1 MNFLV
6 QTQELLADI
15 TVLEV
20 AVLKL
25 EEQSATLQRELGQA
39 RTEREIAELRH
50 ASKHSLSMR
59 VQGPLLHPTFPDSN
73 NVTTE
78 EIQTSG
84 SPVRISHS
92 KEQGQKLS
100 VAPSL
105 IEETAQPPRSSG
117 DLCISSHGDE
127 PDQSEQAQNTWKVCC
142 KCTFYVVAL
151 SIHTWFIHSK
161 SNFILTVEGSD

>member
-50 ASKHSLSMR
+50 ASKHSMR

-92 KEQGQKLS
+92 KEQGQKLL

-105 IEETAQPPRSSG
+105 TEETAQPPHSSG

-142 KCTFYVVAL
+142 KCTFYVEAL

-161 SNFILTVEGSD
+161 SNFVLTVEGSD